1 MEGGCIG
8 CGPGYHHKERSA
20 MIRFTCL
27 ALLAG
32 LGVVLM
38 NNPLAAEEKKV
49 PAALNFKMKNIDGK
63 EVDLANYHGKVI
75 LFVNVAS
82 ECGLTPQ
89 YKQLQALYEKYEKEG
104 FVVIGVPANEFGAQE
119 PGTDAEIKTFCEKNY
134 KVTFPM
140 MAKVVVKGKDICPL
154 YDYLTTKTDKKFQGP
169 IGWNFAKFVV
179 GRNGEVVARFDP
191 RVSPDDSKIVEVIEA
206 ELKKK

>member
-1 MEGGCIG
+1 
-8 CGPGYHHKERSA
+8 

-32 LGVVLM
+32 LGVGLM
-38 NNPLAAEEKKV
+38 NNTSTAEEKKV

-63 EVDLANYHGKVI
+63 EVDLSAFHGKVI
-75 LFVNVAS
+75 MFVNVAS

-104 FVVIGVPANEFGAQE
+104 FVLIGVPANEFGAQE
-119 PGTDAEIKTFCEKNY
+119 PGSDAEIKTFCEKNY

-140 MAKVVVKGKDICPL
+140 MSKVVVKGKDICPL
-154 YDYLTTKTDKKFQGP
+154 YDYLTTKTDKKFQGA

-179 GRNGEVVARFDP
+179 GRNGEVVARFEP
-191 RVSPDDSKIVEVIEA
+191 RVSPDDSKVIEVIEA